1 MGDTPYLKVTQ
12 MGDNV
17 FHMSS
22 KQATSKELGEAMKSL
37 FKWRGVNQDEVSF
50 ETGIPITSLS
60 RKLNRGVFRYEE
72 MCSIASIL
80 KVQLSTIITLA
91 EWIHGGGDFERFAVE
106 HLSPSSLNKS
116 PVLEVTA

>member
-1 MGDTPYLKVTQ
+1 
-12 MGDNV
+12 
-17 FHMSS
+17 
-22 KQATSKELGEAMKSL
+22 MKNL
-37 FKWRGVNQDEVSF
+37 FKWRGVNQDEVSL

-60 RKLNRGVFRYEE
+60 RKLNSGVFRYEE
-72 MCSIASIL
+72 MCPIASIL

-91 EWIHGGGDFERFAVE
+91 EWIHGGGAFERFAVE

>member
-37 FKWRGVNQDEVSF
+37 FKW
-50 ETGIPITSLS
+50 ITPEIL
-60 RKLNRGVFRYEE
+60 RKL
-72 MCSIASIL
+72 
-80 KVQLSTIITLA
+80 
-91 EWIHGGGDFERFAVE
+91 VE
-106 HLSPSSLNKS
+106 GLR
-116 PVLEVTA
+116 

>member
-37 FKWRGVNQDEVSF
+37 FK
-50 ETGIPITSLS
+50 
-60 RKLNRGVFRYEE
+60 
-72 MCSIASIL
+72 
-80 KVQLSTIITLA
+80 
-91 EWIHGGGDFERFAVE
+91 
-106 HLSPSSLNKS
+106 
-116 PVLEVTA
+116 